1 MKIFGLAA
9 LGAAVTVTP
18 TQKVIQLLNDMHAK
32 GTKEKQDEE
41 VRFSKFNRWCMD
53 TSEQR
58 TRAVKEGTAKI
69 AQLAAAQQKA
79 EVDAVDFGKKIAGL
93 QATIAQWESEIK
105 GANEIREKERNDF
118 QNTHVDYSE
127 SIDALGR
134 AIGVLKQQ
142 TADRAQAESLLQT
155 LSKHQRIPYSAIQD
169 VRVSL
174 EKQTENADFL
184 GRAAPEANAYE
195 NQSGGV
201 IDMLEKLEDKFVKEK
216 RDLEKEEANK
226 KHASQM
232 LVQTLTDQIE
242 NASSNSR
249 DRARDKAAREEDAA
263 VAKKEKDQTTQVRD
277 EDQKY
282 LNDLTSECTQKTS
295 DYENRQKLR
304 ADELEAIKT
313 ATDILAGNSVSG
325 AAAAHLPS
333 LAQTSFLQLR
343 SAKLLQTQPEQKID
357 ISEFLR
363 QKGEKAH
370 SQMLSLL
377 ATKIQGN
384 PFERVKKMIWNMI
397 VKLKEEAAA
406 ETEHK
411 GWCDT
416 ELSVNKVTRDSKTE
430 DIEKLSAR
438 KERLESR
445 IAKLAQNIAN
455 LQDNITALNKAL
467 AEATAQRNEEKAK
480 NAQTVADAKEAQEA
494 VTQAVIVLKRF
505 YDPAA
510 SATSLVQGPAEDA
523 PETFDKP
530 YQGMQDENSGV
541 IGMLEVIHTDFARL
555 ESETSASEAA
565 ANREY
570 KQFKND
576 SELDAAV
583 KKTQVENDE
592 AMKQKHTSSLGATRK
607 DLAGTQEE
615 LDAAQKYY
623 EKLKPSCVDSG
634 ATYEERVAK
643 REEEIQSLKEAL
655 AIITGSNDVV
665 SMQL

>member
-9 LGAAVTVTP
+9 LGAAVTP

-41 VRFSKFNRWCMD
+41 VRFTKFNRWCMD

-58 TRAVKEGTAKI
+58 QRAVKDGTAKI

-79 EVDAVDFGKKIAGL
+79 EVDAVDFGKKIDAL
-93 QATIAQWESEIK
+93 QASIAEWESEIK
-105 GANEIREKERNDF
+105 GANEIREKERSDF
-118 QNTHVDYSE
+118 QATHVDYSE

-134 AIGVLKQQ
+134 AIGVLKAQS
-142 TADRAQAESLLQT
+142 ADRAQAESLIQT
-155 LSKHQRIPYSAIQD
+155 LSKHKRIPYSAIQD

-184 GRAAPEANAYE
+184 GRSAPEANAYE
-195 NQSGGV
+195 FQSGGV
-201 IDMLEKLEDKFVKEK
+201 VDMLQKLNDQFIQEK
-216 RDLEKEEANK
+216 RDLESEEANK
-226 KHASQM
+226 KHASQQ
-232 LVQTLTDQIE
+232 LVQTLGDQIE

-249 DRARDKAAREEDAA
+249 DRSRDKAGREEDAA
-263 VAKKEKDQTTQVRD
+263 VAQKDKRQTTQVRD

-282 LNDLTSECTQKTS
+282 LNDLTAECTQKTT

-313 ATDILAGNSVSG
+313 ATDILAGKSVSG
-325 AAAAHLPS
+325 AADTHLPT
-333 LAQTSFLQLR
+333 LAQTSFLQTR
-343 SAKLLQTQPEQKID
+343 SSNLLQTQDNKAKKID
-357 ISEFLR
+357 VVDFIR

-370 SQMLSLL
+370 SQSLMLL

-384 PFERVKKMIWNMI
+384 PFDRVKKMIWNMI
-397 VKLKEEAAA
+397 VRLKEEAAA

-416 ELSVNKVTRDSKTE
+416 ELGVNKVTRDSKTE

-445 IAKLAQNIAN
+445 IAKLAQNIADLN
-455 LQDNITALNKAL
+455 ENITSLNKAL
-467 AEATAQRNEEKAK
+467 AEATQQRNEENAK
-480 NAQTVADAKEAQEA
+480 NTQTVQDAKEAQEA
-494 VTQAVIVLKRF
+494 VTQAIIVLKRF
-505 YDPAA
+505 YDKAA
-510 SATSLVQGPAEDA
+510 TATSLAQTSGPAEDA
-523 PETFDKP
+523 PETFDKS

-541 IGMLEVIHTDFARL
+541 VGLLEVIHTDFARL

-565 ANREY
+565 ANREF

-592 AMKQKHTSSLGATRK
+592 GLKQKHTTSLGATRK

-615 LDAAQKYY
+615 LDAALAYY

-655 AIITGSNDVV
+655 AIILGSNDTQT
-665 SMQL
+665 M